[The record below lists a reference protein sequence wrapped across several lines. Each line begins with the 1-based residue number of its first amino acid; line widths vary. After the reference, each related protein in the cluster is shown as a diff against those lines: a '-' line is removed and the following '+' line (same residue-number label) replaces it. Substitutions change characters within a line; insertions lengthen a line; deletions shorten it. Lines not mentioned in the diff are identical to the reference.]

1 MIKYLTDMT
10 VKKTLQITLFSF
22 IIILYIIYIL
32 NLVETKMI

>member
-22 IIILYIIYIL
+22 IIIIHNIYF
-32 NLVETKMI
+32 KSS